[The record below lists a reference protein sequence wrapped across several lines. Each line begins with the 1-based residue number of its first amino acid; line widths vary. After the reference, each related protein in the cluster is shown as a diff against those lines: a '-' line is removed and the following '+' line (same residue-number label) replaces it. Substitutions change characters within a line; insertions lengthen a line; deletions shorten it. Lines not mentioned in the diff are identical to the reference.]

1 MEQRSD
7 SLKKQ
12 WPNGLKLVF
21 TKFLVV
27 CFLSLKES
35 TCETGKNVSYF
46 TLKAPFILVK
56 IKF

>member
-1 MEQRSD
+1 MEQKSD
-7 SLKKQ
+7 GLKKQ

-27 CFLSLKES
+27 CFLSLKDS

-46 TLKAPFILVK
+46 TLKALFILLK

>member
-1 MEQRSD
+1 MEQKSD
-7 SLKKQ
+7 GLKKQ

-27 CFLSLKES
+27 CFLSVKES

-46 TLKAPFILVK
+46 TLKALFILLK